1 MVAVPE
7 GVGNQRRRALEGEFA
22 DGSVAGAEEVH
33 AEVAEP
39 VHDGVR
45 MQVAAGEGAR
55 EHPRAVGSG
64 AGTKI
69 GTRGEMLPNERR
81 ERFGNVSR
89 VRPSLML
96 MPVSLSSTML
106 VWKVTTLTSGWA

>member
-7 GVGNQRRRALEGEFA
+7 GVGNQRRRALEDEFA

-69 GTRGEMLPNERR
+69 GTLARCSLMSDANGS
-81 ERFGNVSR
+81 GTSVGCA
-89 VRPSLML
+89 PSLML

>member
-1 MVAVPE
+1 MAAPE
-7 GVGNQRRRALEGEFA
+7 GVGNQRRRALEDEFA

-33 AEVAEP
+33 AEVPEP

-69 GTRGEMLPNERR
+69 GTRGEMLPDERR

-89 VRPSLML
+89 VPL
-96 MPVSLSSTML
+96 PQVN
-106 VWKVTTLTSGWA
+106 SGFVVARGVVDQP